1 MKKITLQIKEAN
13 TLLFLNV
20 FTLIFLFGINTAVYS
35 SLNTAKNVLL
45 LGQGKDV
52 NLRNVNPKTHSAAH
66 NGLEVNPYSKE
77 ACSMLDLKEIT
88 ATDLGLAFGVSD
100 GSLSAAN
107 IDISDKWNL
116 PEGSIV
122 VTIEN
127 GSTYSS
133 GLFFVLNHMPTTFK
147 ITGTVPVMIVAE
159 HSQVVQGHKEDGI
172 IALDGASYNFTNT
185 TLPPGLVSFNEGD
198 TYSVINNTKRLINFT
213 ERYVWESDSIANEI
227 EFYTTSLLRSA
238 IAIKLRPLIDGIPN
252 HLDIDADNDGIP
264 DNVEGQPTEGYIPP
278 SGNDSDNDGLDD
290 AYEGSDPTNDDTD
303 GDGTPDYLDPIDD
316 TPEPEQEAILVNQ
329 MVTPNGDGKNDFL
342 FIRGVENALNNTLRI
357 YNRWGIAVY
366 EGEGYNNI
374 NNVFDG
380 RSKGRSTLSVN
391 DFLPSGI
398 YFYIFEYDFNEERIT
413 DSDYFYISK

>member
-1 MKKITLQIKEAN
+1 MRKLSFMKKITLQIKEAN

-238 IAIKLRPLIDGIPN
+238 IAIKLRPLIC
-252 HLDIDADNDGIP
+252 L
-264 DNVEGQPTEGYIPP
+264 
-278 SGNDSDNDGLDD
+278 
-290 AYEGSDPTNDDTD
+290 DTD
-303 GDGTPDYLDPIDD
+303 GDGVPDVVDLDDD
-316 TPEPEQEAILVNQ
+316 NDGILD
-329 MVTPNGDGKNDFL
+329 TEEDPNLDGDNGYYT
-342 FIRGVENALNNTLRI
+342 RGH
-357 YNRWGIAVY
+357 RW
-366 EGEGYNNI
+366 
-374 NNVFDG
+374 
-380 RSKGRSTLSVN
+380 R
-391 DFLPSGI
+391 
-398 YFYIFEYDFNEERIT
+398 
-413 DSDYFYISK
+413 